1 MANDARMKR
10 IIVSDKAL
18 QYKDMVIEDIT
29 SLEDEL
35 TKGISKSDLDIFFKV
50 IEKMLRIFLEK
61 VRAVKEC

>member
-18 QYKDMVIEDIT
+18 QYKDMVIKDIT

-50 IEKMLRIFLEK
+50 IEKMLRNIS
-61 VRAVKEC
+61 

>member
-1 MANDARMKR
+1 MKR

-50 IEKMLRIFLEK
+50 IEKMLRNIS
-61 VRAVKEC
+61 

>member
-35 TKGISKSDLDIFFKV
+35 TKGISKTDLDIFFKV
-50 IEKMLRIFLEK
+50 IEKMLRNIS
-61 VRAVKEC
+61 

>member
-50 IEKMLRIFLEK
+50 IEKMLRNISLK
-61 VRAVKEC
+61 S